1 MISKRNFFSIT
12 IMMFILLVLFQF
24 TIILRDRYNVYDFN
38 SSFTEKTTDGQ
49 NAWKQETETL
59 SNLVDKKE
67 DYVLFVGDMT
77 GSMSASVKEWC
88 IYTKRNLI
96 TYGLLESFPLD
107 IALQPELIILENEN
121 YAYGENLTR
130 LKDYVS
136 QGNIVVIGS
145 LQNPAKIQASKEMQE
160 FLGIRSVVSTNV
172 KLTGM
177 KVFEGLF
184 LGGEVIYQSK
194 TQEEKV
200 EKMDLAHSV
209 AWYQTASGTK
219 TYMVGLME
227 EEENVKNE
235 ELPALIWRNGA
246 LGGSVFAVC
255 GDYMEDTTAIGL
267 LNGMLAESCPYT
279 IYPVVNAQN
288 LSILN
293 FPGFANENSEVLSEL
308 YSRPITAITQDIIWP
323 ALVSLTEQSQH
334 KMTCFM
340 QPQADYTDENEPNQ
354 TNFTFFLKQMNEQ
367 KAEVG
372 ISMRYKKANSLEEKI
387 KADESFINAS
397 GSSYE
402 YSAAY
407 INETELEQVLSLQEN
422 TLLSQ
427 VSTFVCDT
435 ATEQP
440 LLSYCTEDITLQR
453 ITNSENNYTYRD
465 DLRMRSVQSG
475 IAYTNVGLNM
485 QDIFWPKYEKDNW
498 KEVQE
503 KFASNL
509 LLYWKDFDYF
519 TSTTISE
526 SNRRVRAFLNLDYSY
541 DGDET
546 ETILRTTEKGTWFI
560 LRTHDAE
567 IGEIVGG
574 SYEKLEED
582 VYMIYANTN
591 TVRIAFQYP
600 SLHYHTTSN

>member
-24 TIILRDRYNVYDFN
+24 TVILRDRYNVYDSN
-38 SSFTEKTTDGQ
+38 SSFTEKTADGQ
-49 NAWKQETETL
+49 NAWKQETESL
-59 SNLVDKKE
+59 FDLIKKGE
-67 DYVLFVGDMT
+67 EYVLFVGDTT
-77 GSMSASVKEWC
+77 GSMITSVEEWSV
-88 IYTKRNLI
+88 YTKRNLI
-96 TYGLLESFPLD
+96 AYETLESYPQD
-107 IALQPELIILENEN
+107 ITLQPELIILENEN

-136 QGNIVVIGS
+136 QGNIVVVGS

-160 FLGIRSVVSTNV
+160 FLGIRSVVSMNV
-172 KLTGM
+172 RLTGM
-177 KVFEGLF
+177 KLFEGLL
-184 LGGEVIYQSK
+184 LGGESVYQPQ
-194 TQEEKV
+194 TQEEMA
-200 EKMDLAHSV
+200 EKMDLDRSV
-209 AWYQTASGTK
+209 AWYQTGSGTK
-219 TYMVGLME
+219 TYMVGLMDE
-227 EEENVKNE
+227 EEDVENE
-235 ELPALIWRNGA
+235 DLPALIWRNGT
-246 LGGSVFAVC
+246 LGGSVYAVC
-255 GDYMEDTTAIGL
+255 GDYMKDSTAIGL
-267 LNGMLAESCPYT
+267 LNGMLAESRPYT

-293 FPGFANENSEVLSEL
+293 FPGFANENSEVLSGL
-308 YSRPITAITQDIIWP
+308 YSRPLTAITQDIIWP

-340 QPQADYTDENEPNQ
+340 QPQADYMDENEPDQ
-354 TNFTFFLKQMNEQ
+354 ASFIFFLKQMNEQ
-367 KAEVG
+367 NAEVG
-372 ISMRYKKANSLEEKI
+372 ISTRYQNAISLEK
-387 KADESFINAS
+387 KLQTDEAFINAS
-397 GSSYE
+397 ESLYK

-407 INETELEQVLSLQEN
+407 INKTELKRVLALQEDA
-422 TLLSQ
+422 LISQ
-427 VSTFVCDT
+427 VSTVVCDT
-435 ATEQP
+435 TTAHP
-440 LLSYCTEDITLQR
+440 LLSYCRDDVTLQM
-453 ITNSENNYTYRD
+453 ITSRGDDHTYRD

-475 IAYTNVGLNM
+475 IAYTNVCLDM
-485 QDIFWPKYEKDNW
+485 QDVFWPKDDEDNW
-498 KEVQE
+498 KEIQE

-509 LLYWKDFDYF
+509 LMYWKDFDYF

-582 VYMIYANTN
+582 VYLIYADTN

-600 SLHYHTTSN
+600 SLHYHTVSN